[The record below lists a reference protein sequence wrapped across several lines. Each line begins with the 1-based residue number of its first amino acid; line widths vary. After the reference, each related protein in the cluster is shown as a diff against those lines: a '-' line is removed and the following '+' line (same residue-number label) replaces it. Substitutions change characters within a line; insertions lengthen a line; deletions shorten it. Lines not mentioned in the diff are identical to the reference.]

1 MSKEID
7 NLRQKLAGRLAA
19 AGMQSFYGEV
29 VKVDEEDRTCDV
41 KVGNI
46 VRKKVLLY
54 LVYDPEKKAPP
65 KKGWWIVPKVE
76 SVVLVTRVDAAG
88 TRLRVSMFS
97 EIDRVVCTTGET
109 EFSVG
114 KDGYKLNRG
123 ESGLLKTL
131 RDLCAALEQLTV
143 TTAMGP
149 SGVPIN
155 IAEFTRIKQ
164 DLNNWLEG

>member
-1 MSKEID
+1 MSKEVD
-7 NLRQKLAGRLAA
+7 NLRQLLARRFNDAA
-19 AGMQSFYGEV
+19 SGSCYGIV
-29 VKVDEEDRTCDV
+29 KKVDEEKRTCDV
-41 KVGNI
+41 QIGGI
-46 VRKKVLLY
+46 VREKVMLY
-54 LVYDPEKKAPP
+54 LIDDPEEP
-65 KKGWWIVPKVE
+65 KKGWWFVPKVE
-76 SVVLVTRVDAAG
+76 SIVLITRVDAAG

-97 EIDRVVCTTGET
+97 EIDWIVCTTGET

-123 ESGLLKTL
+123 QSGLLKTL

-143 TTAMGP
+143 STAMGP

-164 DLNNWLEG
+164 DLNNWLEE